1 MMVNYP
7 CNIDDSLAT
16 TVGEPQLHHQQEQH
30 QDQLFGFPT
39 STATSMSYFLHRL
52 YLADLCRQVV
62 DTLPSVLLEPQ
73 DLDYDIVL
81 MLDSKFQSLI
91 KSLPTF
97 FQLDP
102 NSIQESLEVCQA
114 RPYIAWQRAT
124 LHFSINTY
132 TCHLH
137 RPFHLEGTKNP
148 KYAFSRM
155 MCVRSAHAVLELWRS
170 MADLGDGVGLNP
182 ARFWT
187 VAQHVFLAAIT
198 LAAEVSF
205 DPGAP
210 LAEVRKNEV
219 LSACRLLEDLRHE
232 SPMARDRI
240 QKGVQ
245 ALLATLQKSQQQ
257 PQQPPSTG
265 RETDISPLGDD
276 NTSTVGNRNKP
287 NEQLLMGYH
296 TTTQS
301 GESMLGGDGHGV
313 STPFVFTGDSSASSS
328 GFTGETMEDWSQLW
342 GDFFNPDPGWD
353 VPQWNSLL
361 EDIDWTLGPAL

>member
-7 CNIDDSLAT
+7 CNIDDSLTT
-16 TVGEPQLHHQQEQH
+16 TVGEPQLQHRQEQH

-52 YLADLCRQVV
+52 RLADLCRQVV

-132 TCHLH
+132 TCRLH

-198 LAAEVSF
+198 LAAEHLQLRCRSTRERRLPRFARTRCYLRAGCSKICGTSRSWQGIGYKKAYRRCWRRYRKANSSHSSHQV
-205 DPGAP
+205 
-210 LAEVRKNEV
+210 LAGRQTY
-219 LSACRLLEDLRHE
+219 RL
-232 SPMARDRI
+232 
-240 QKGVQ
+240 
-245 ALLATLQKSQQQ
+245 
-257 PQQPPSTG
+257 
-265 RETDISPLGDD
+265 
-276 NTSTVGNRNKP
+276 
-287 NEQLLMGYH
+287 
-296 TTTQS
+296 
-301 GESMLGGDGHGV
+301 
-313 STPFVFTGDSSASSS
+313 
-328 GFTGETMEDWSQLW
+328 
-342 GDFFNPDPGWD
+342 
-353 VPQWNSLL
+353 
-361 EDIDWTLGPAL
+361 